1 MSINT
6 LAHVFTPHG
15 NIVYTANDFRQTVRI
30 AVAGTIALSISTFY
44 DVQYGVFFVVYP
56 LMLMSLVPMFNL
68 HVARQFIFSAAVNC
82 VEMVLIVGY
91 LSQWPVIMTLVVF
104 ALYVMRF
111 RFMSQGPLF
120 LLGSMGVCQS
130 TMLNFMSYPTSNWH
144 TLMFSNMEACVM
156 AVALSAL
163 LHYLIPD
170 VEPRKP
176 PPRIEKDAARIRHE
190 SLLSGTVA
198 TIIFVV
204 FQICDLS
211 DSLSALMAGILILFP
226 MHYRGAVIS
235 SIWRVVGV
243 VLACLYILVVQ
254 LIIYDFSNHMILM
267 MPLIGL
273 GLAFSARLR
282 DGESG
287 RRGGLR
293 QHHYHRHYVRPE
305 FASVSGSGV
314 QRSVPHHLGDGLA
327 GGDADPGFSHAPP
340 AELFR
345 GDAFCGERLTCRWE
359 GGETAPCFP
368 VLLIQR
374 RRLFRDDPASR
385 IGFRPL
391 QQDAQPAAAAQ
402 LAGYIFDL
410 EGHSRR
416 LHGFAHPHHP
426 HRGVK

>member
-6 LAHVFTPHG
+6 LARVFTPHG
-15 NIVYTANDFRQTVRI
+15 NIVYTANDFRQTLRI

-56 LMLMSLVPMFNL
+56 LMLLSLVPVFNR
-68 HVARQFIFSAAVNC
+68 HVARQFVFSAAVNC

-104 ALYVMRF
+104 GLYVMRF

-120 LLGSMGVCQS
+120 LLGSMGVVCQS

-163 LHYLIPD
+163 LNYFIPD
-170 VEPRKP
+170 VEP
-176 PPRIEKDAARIRHE
+176 
-190 SLLSGTVA
+190 LLSGSVA
-198 TIIFVV
+198 TMIFVI
-204 FQICDLS
+204 FQVCDLS

-254 LIIYDFSNHMILM
+254 LIIYDFSNHMLLM

-273 GLAFSARLR
+273 GLAFSARLHVMEKV
-282 DGESG
+282 GAG
-287 RRGGLR
+287 VG
-293 QHHYHRHYVRPE
+293 
-305 FASVSGSGV
+305 FASITTIGIMFGQNLHPDQDLVFSDLY
-314 QRSVPHHLGDGLA
+314 RITSVTVALIVTLTMVFLMHRLLNC
-327 GGDADPGFSHAPP
+327 FAPTRFVVT
-340 AELFR
+340 E
-345 GDAFCGERLTCRWE
+345 
-359 GGETAPCFP
+359 
-368 VLLIQR
+368 
-374 RRLFRDDPASR
+374 
-385 IGFRPL
+385 
-391 QQDAQPAAAAQ
+391 
-402 LAGYIFDL
+402 
-410 EGHSRR
+410 
-416 LHGFAHPHHP
+416 
-426 HRGVK
+426 